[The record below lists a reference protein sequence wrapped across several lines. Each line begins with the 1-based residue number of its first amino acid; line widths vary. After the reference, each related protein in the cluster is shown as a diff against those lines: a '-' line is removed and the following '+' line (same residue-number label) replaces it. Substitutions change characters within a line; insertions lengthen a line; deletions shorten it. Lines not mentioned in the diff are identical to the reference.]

1 MQLLI
6 VHHEAEIGQALREM
20 LREYTAHAIEFV
32 ATESA
37 AFEWAAQGPECQL
50 LVTELESDDVDGLT
64 LAGSLGEKFARLHTF
79 FLPAYPLSAQQ
90 LEVANTKI
98 FPEPI
103 DGERLLQ
110 AVERVAETPGAPDL
124 FHIIDLLQ
132 MCCLSGKS
140 GGVQLVA
147 GAEAG
152 VVYLRNGELRHA
164 ETARS
169 RGLEAIYQMLRWGP
183 YSEFAYDANA
193 SPAEQTIDIGWDA
206 ALIEVVMRER
216 EEQALQPGPAAEPEI
231 STALLPPEP
240 DLTGQQFGTYR
251 VGRKLT
257 ESFWDKVYEAEQT
270 SIGRPVALHVLR
282 SSLRESPERAQEF
295 LDTASAN
302 ANIRHPAIL
311 PVYEAGEYD
320 GTYFYAREFVIGRTV
335 YEIKASGLT
344 ITETIALRIVRAI
357 AEALAHLDDHGIMHA
372 PLRLSRIFITPNDEA
387 KLADIA
393 VANPAIAQ
401 LAPAQSEIQMVGR
414 MLIPMTKAT
423 AIPGS
428 GRVLTLIHQMQ
439 TSGEGAITSW
449 GALAQEARNLA
460 TIVGPPPPLLS
471 PRKTGVLDKVK
482 LWGKRG

>member
-6 VHHEAEIGQALREM
+6 VHHEEAIGRALQGM
-20 LREYTAHAIEFV
+20 VQEYTAHTVDCVTTGRDAL
-32 ATESA
+32 
-37 AFEWAAQGPECQL
+37 EWAGQAAGCDL
-50 LVTELESDDVDGLT
+50 LVTQLESEGVDGLT
-64 LAGSLGEKFARLHTF
+64 LAGSLGERFPRLHTF
-79 FLPAYPLSAQQ
+79 FLPAYPLAAQQ

-110 AVERVAETPGAPDL
+110 AIERSAGAPGTRDL
-124 FHIIDLLQ
+124 FHLIDLLQ
-132 MCCLSGKS
+132 MYCLSGKS
-140 GGVQLVA
+140 GGVQLVV
-147 GAEAG
+147 GCETG

-164 ETARS
+164 ETART
-169 RGLEAIYQMLRWGP
+169 RGLEAIYEMLHWGHA
-183 YSEFAYDANA
+183 EFAYDANA
-193 SPAEQTIDIGWDA
+193 SPAEQSIDIGWDA

-216 EEQALQPGPAAEPEI
+216 EELALQPGAPAEPEI

-240 DLTGQQFGTYR
+240 DLTGQPFGTYQ

-282 SSLRESPERAQEF
+282 SSLREHPERAQEF

-311 PVYEAGEYD
+311 PVYEAGEFD
-320 GTYFYAREFVIGRTV
+320 GTYFYAREFVVGRTI

-344 ITETIALRIVRAI
+344 IPETTALRIVRAI
-357 AEALAHLDDHGIMHA
+357 SEALAHLDDHGIMHA
-372 PLRLSRIFITPNDEA
+372 PLRLSRIFVTPQDEA
-387 KLADIA
+387 KLADVA
-393 VANPAIAQ
+393 VANPAMAQ
-401 LAPAQSEIQMVGR
+401 LGPAQGEIRMVGR

-428 GRVLTLIHQMQ
+428 GRVLTLIHRMQ
-439 TSGEGAITSW
+439 TSGDDAITTW
-449 GALAQEARNLA
+449 GELAQEAKRLA
-460 TIVGPPPPLLS
+460 TIVGPPNAPS
-471 PRKTGVLDKVK
+471 PKKTGVLEKVK
-482 LWGKRG
+482 FWSR